1 MLTRKLAFVVCAT
14 VFAAFVGQTAAA
26 QNKVVVIDQA
36 QIMRDSRAGKDIA
49 AKLKAIGDT
58 MATELQPVAD
68 ALSTEQQSL
77 NAQTSTLTREALA
90 QNQQLVTRIESFSKR
105 AQDFEVKRQRSAVEL
120 EQTRRQAWGK
130 FFEALG
136 PALTQVVTDR
146 GADVVLDRSSVVYS
160 DKSVDVTIEVIA
172 RIDATTPTIEVVKAV
187 LPQQPAPQ

>member
-90 QNQQLVTRIESFSKR
+90 QN
-105 AQDFEVKRQRSAVEL
+105 
-120 EQTRRQAWGK
+120 
-130 FFEALG
+130 
-136 PALTQVVTDR
+136 
-146 GADVVLDRSSVVYS
+146 
-160 DKSVDVTIEVIA
+160 
-172 RIDATTPTIEVVKAV
+172 
-187 LPQQPAPQ
+187 